1 MASLFVAIAISL
13 AQAPAPDA
21 IPIAAPPP
29 APAATIP
36 AAPSSEDDPAS
47 LLPPLPPPPVALAPA
62 EVAFPPDEIV
72 IRARPRPPASDP
84 LERLNIK
91 TYQVVQKVDDNV
103 VGPVANVYDSMPEP
117 VRNGLHNFLKNLN
130 EPVVFVNFVLQ
141 HKIGKASE
149 TLARFTLNSVVG
161 VAGLFDIAKRRPF
174 HLPRRPNG
182 FGNTLGFYG
191 VRQGA
196 FLYLPVIGP
205 TTVRDLIGVIADRL
219 LLPTLVGA
227 PFNDPVVTIPL
238 ATIGVFDRR
247 SEFDDELKLIR
258 ATTNPYA
265 TQRDSY
271 LRRRQAEIDDLHRHR
286 DRAAAGKA
294 LDTKLAPVPPSPD
307 EQSRP
312 LSR

>member
-1 MASLFVAIAISL
+1 MSSLLVAIAISL
-13 AQAPAPDA
+13 AAASPPDSPPIPTPVVQAP
-21 IPIAAPPP
+21 
-29 APAATIP
+29 
-36 AAPSSEDDPAS
+36 EDDPES
-47 LLPPLPPPPVALAPA
+47 VFPPLPAPPVALAPA
-62 EVAFPPDEIV
+62 EVAFPGEDIV
-72 IRARPRPPASDP
+72 VRARPRPPASDP
-84 LERLNIK
+84 LERVNMK
-91 TYQVVQKVDDNV
+91 TYEVVQKVDDTV

-130 EPVVFVNFVLQ
+130 EPIVFANFVLQ

-174 HLPRRPNG
+174 KLPRRPNG
-182 FGNTLGFYG
+182 FGDTLGFYG

-219 LLPTLVGA
+219 LLPTLIGS
-227 PFNDPVVTIPL
+227 PFDNPVYTIPT
-238 ATIGVFDRR
+238 AAIGVFDRR

-258 ATTNPYA
+258 ATSNPYA

-271 LRRRQAEIDDLHRHR
+271 LRRRQAEIDNLHRHH
-286 DRAAAGKA
+286 DRTMATPAVQN
-294 LDTKLAPVPPSPD
+294 VPAVIPQD
-307 EQSRP
+307 ATSR
-312 LSR
+312 